1 MAFKNERN
9 IAKQFAPADH
19 ERAMLDVVLT
29 KLRQPVKEAIDA
41 TTHRVDAETSHDS
54 ASRDAIMKLLNDSL
68 ATELV
73 CVLQYK
79 RHSFIADSLGMPKIA
94 KEFLGY
100 ANEEL
105 LHADQ
110 LAQRIVQ
117 LGGQPDFS
125 PFSLIQHSH
134 AAYDDS
140 VDLKAMIRANL
151 IAENAMIDN
160 YCKILTLIGD
170 SDLTTRRLVENMLID
185 EMEHAEE
192 LRDWNIG

>member
-1 MAFKNERN
+1 MAFNDERT
-9 IAKQFAPADH
+9 IAKQFIRAD
-19 ERAMLDVVLT
+19 RARVMLDVVLT
-29 KLRQPVKEAIDA
+29 KLRRPVKGAVNA
-41 TTHRVDAETSHDS
+41 TPHSVDAEISHDR
-54 ASRDAIMKLLNDSL
+54 ASPEAIIKLLNDSL
-68 ATELV
+68 ATELM
-73 CVLQYK
+73 CVLRYK
-79 RHSFIADSLGMPKIA
+79 RHQFTADSLAMPKIA

-117 LGGQPDFS
+117 LGGEPDFS
-125 PFSLIQHSH
+125 PFSLIRHSH

-140 VDLKAMIRANL
+140 ADLKVMIRANL
-151 IAENAMIDN
+151 TAENAVIDN

-170 SDLTTRRLVENMLID
+170 SDLTTRRLVEGILID

-192 LRDWNIG
+192 LRVWNTD

>member
-1 MAFKNERN
+1 MALNNERT
-9 IAKQFAPADH
+9 IAKQFPLTDH
-19 ERAMLDVVLT
+19 DRVMLDVVLT
-29 KLRQPVKEAIDA
+29 KLRQPVKKAIDA
-41 TTHRVDAETSHDS
+41 TTHSVDAETSHDS
-54 ASRDAIMKLLNDSL
+54 ASREAIIKLLNDSL

-73 CVLQYK
+73 CVLRYK
-79 RHSFIADSLGMPKIA
+79 RHQFIADGLAMPKIA

-140 VDLKAMIRANL
+140 VDLRVMIRANL
-151 IAENAMIDN
+151 IAENAVIDN

-170 SDLTTRRLVENMLID
+170 SDLITRRLVEGILID

-192 LRDWNIG
+192 LRDWNTD

>member
-1 MAFKNERN
+1 MALNNERT
-9 IAKQFAPADH
+9 IAKQFPLTDH
-19 ERAMLDVVLT
+19 DRVMLDVVLT
-29 KLRQPVKEAIDA
+29 KLRQPAKKAIDA
-41 TTHRVDAETSHDS
+41 TTHSVDAETSHDS
-54 ASRDAIMKLLNDSL
+54 ASREAIIKLLNDSL

-73 CVLQYK
+73 CVLRYK
-79 RHSFIADSLGMPKIA
+79 RHQFIADGLAMPKIA

-140 VDLKAMIRANL
+140 VDLKEMISANL
-151 IAENAMIDN
+151 VAENAVIDN

-170 SDLTTRRLVENMLID
+170 SDLITRRLVEGILID

-192 LRDWNIG
+192 LRDWNTD

>member
-1 MAFKNERN
+1 MALNNERPT
-9 IAKQFAPADH
+9 IAKQFPLTDH
-19 ERAMLDVVLT
+19 DRVMLDVVLT
-29 KLRQPVKEAIDA
+29 KLRQPVKKAIDA
-41 TTHRVDAETSHDS
+41 TSVDAETSQDS
-54 ASRDAIMKLLNDSL
+54 ASREVIIKLLNASL

-73 CVLQYK
+73 CVLRYK
-79 RHSFIADSLGMPKIA
+79 RHQFIADGLAMPKTA
-94 KEFLGY
+94 KVFLGY

-117 LGGQPDFS
+117 LGGEPDFS
-125 PFSLIQHSH
+125 PFSLIGHSH

-140 VDLKAMIRANL
+140 VDLKEMISADL
-151 IAENAMIDN
+151 IAENAVIDN

-170 SDLTTRRLVENMLID
+170 SDLTTRRLVEGILID

-192 LRDWNIG
+192 LRDLIAD